1 VKRAVL
7 AVSLVPMLVAACGGQ
22 DRGPRLTKAQFASKA
37 DAICAKY
44 NDKVSSL
51 GNPQTLTELADV
63 ADNTV
68 PVLQD
73 AIRDLGKLN
82 PPEAQE
88 DTVADWLDSVE
99 QLKKDLEEIGDQAD
113 KGSMKGVQAVVPKAD
128 QHNKRSNEL
137 ATALGM
143 RVCNAN

>member
-1 VKRAVL
+1 MQRALLV
-7 AVSLVPMLVAACGGQ
+7 VIVVPMLVAACGGQ
-22 DRGPRLTKAQFASKA
+22 DRGPRLTKEQFASKA

-63 ADNTV
+63 ADNTI
-68 PVLQD
+68 PVLRD
-73 AIRDLGKLN
+73 AIRDFRRLN

-88 DTVADWLDSVE
+88 NTVDAWLEAVDE
-99 QLKKDLEEIGDQAD
+99 LENDLEEIRDEAD
-113 KGSMKGVQAVVPKAD
+113 KGSLKGVQAVVPNAD

-137 ATALGM
+137 AAQLGM
-143 RVCNAN
+143 TVCNTD